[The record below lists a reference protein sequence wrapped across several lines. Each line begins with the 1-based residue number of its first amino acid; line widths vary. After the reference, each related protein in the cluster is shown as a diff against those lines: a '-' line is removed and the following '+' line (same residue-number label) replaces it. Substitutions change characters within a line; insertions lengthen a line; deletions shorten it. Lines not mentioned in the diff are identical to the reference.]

1 MKSLWNRILAGP
13 SGLLRASEWWVYR
26 QPPSVHA
33 FIAGV
38 LVAVAINLLTGLAL
52 AEQTNWLAM
61 LSSVLFF
68 LSALG
73 FINVSF
79 ILENI
84 REQTSLPGVNDIH
97 HRQRQIEERRGRL
110 RMRLLIGVVLSA
122 AAIVFLVIAAA
133 NK

>member
-1 MKSLWNRILAGP
+1 MKNLWNRIVARP
-13 SGLLRASEWWVYR
+13 SGWLQANEWWAYR

-52 AEQTNWLAM
+52 AEGTSWLAM
-61 LSSVLFF
+61 LSAALFF

-84 REQTSLPGVNDIH
+84 REQTSQPGVNDIH
-97 HRQRQIEERRGRL
+97 HREKQIEERRGRL
-110 RMRLLIGVVLSA
+110 RMRLLIGVALSTV
-122 AAIVFLVIAAA
+122 AIVFLVIAAV